1 VEEIATYIDLV
12 SKDSW
17 IELVTSIAQTLQTFN
32 ELMRTECDLLLNI
45 VSNTEDGVNNSSVLS
60 NAYHVHLDISE
71 IINAEKHADELS
83 NKLQNLH
90 VGIPYPS
97 GLPYIP
103 YTATSQQ
110 PEQNNLENNF
120 LNSAIKVGLNTTTD
134 FAFDYK
140 GGNFVKGLVKSFGKN
155 VITEATNF
163 VVDSGPAIMEES
175 GIVSLVSAFGEEL
188 IGVGLATSETGVG
201 LIPLIAGAVLTGGAA
216 LYSHFAGKK
225 ETAKPSTGEAYEYV
239 SSLQELLAVVENAR
253 KLADL
258 VSDNVIGKDHQFPIS
273 NVPINEH
280 RYAGQKSFYYEP
292 LTISATHIS
301 KEERKKREDDAV
313 ADHLLHV
320 RYAGPQG
327 GGSQVTINMNKPL
340 IEHFDIHV
348 KEMKE
353 SYPVIKQEVE
363 RALHEIFVAH

>member
-17 IELVTSIAQTLQTFN
+17 MELITSIEQTLQTFN
-32 ELMRTECDLLLNI
+32 ELMQNECDLLLNI
-45 VSNTEDGVNNSSVLS
+45 ATHAEDEVNNSSILS

-71 IINAEKHADELS
+71 IINAEKHVDELS
-83 NKLQNLH
+83 NKLQSLQ
-90 VGIPYPS
+90 VSIPYPS

-103 YTATSQQ
+103 YVATSQQ
-110 PEQNNLENNF
+110 PGQNNPGNDL
-120 LNSAIKVGLNTTTD
+120 LNSAIKVGLNTVTD

-140 GGNFVKGLVKSFGKN
+140 GGNLAKRLVKIFGKN
-155 VITEATNF
+155 VITEATNY
-163 VVDSGPAIMEES
+163 VVDSGLAIMEES
-175 GIVSLVSAFGEEL
+175 GILSLVSTFGEEL
-188 IGVGLATSETGVG
+188 IGVGIATSETGVG
-201 LIPLIAGAVLTGGAA
+201 LFPLIAGAVLTGGAA

-225 ETAKPSTGEAYEYV
+225 EIAKPSTGEPYEYV
-239 SSLQELLAVVENAR
+239 SSQQEVLTGVENA
-253 KLADL
+253 KKHADFG
-258 VSDNVIGKDHQFPIS
+258 SDNIIGQDHQIPIS

-280 RYAGQKSFYYEP
+280 RYAGQKSFYYAP
-292 LTISATHIS
+292 LTISATPVS

-320 RYAGPQG
+320 RYAGPRG
-327 GGSQVTINMNKPL
+327 GGSIIINMNKSL

-348 KEMKE
+348 KGMKE

-363 RALHEIFVAH
+363 RALHEIFAAH